1 MTRLQGLLLR
11 ACYHLLLR
19 CIFLSADSILSLKKA
34 GYKNIENIVYKD
46 MLHEVLNEV
55 NKEQVYKDVLDF
67 LEK

>member
-1 MTRLQGLLLR
+1 MVEIVE
-11 ACYHLLLR
+11 
-19 CIFLSADSILSLKKA
+19 CISGEKDPVTKGTKGIADSILSLKKA